1 MERDRPAFV
10 CHECGTLH
18 GVRRLP
24 SGVTAL
30 CRTCGAPL
38 YRQRKDTAVRALA
51 LTVAALILFAV
62 AHTFPFLTFSMEGN
76 ATTATILGS
85 AFALYRDGV
94 WPLAAVVF
102 AMASLF
108 PLLKLLLNLYTLVPL
123 ATGWRAPGTHRMFA
137 AAARLRTWAMT
148 EVYLLGV
155 IVAYVK
161 LSDLATLTVGPALW
175 AFGLL
180 IVCMAAADNVL
191 DPRAVWWR
199 IAPQNRLGALLAKGQ
214 PLAACHVCAQ
224 VVPLPAGA
232 HGAACPRC
240 GAALHHRKP
249 DALARTSALCLA
261 AAILYVPANILPVMT
276 VTSFGRGESD
286 TIISG
291 VVTLIEAGMWPVAAL
306 VFFASITVPVLKLV
320 GLFYLLLS
328 VQFGWH
334 ARPRER
340 TRLYRVIEQI
350 GRWSMIDI
358 FMIAIL
364 AVLVDLGE
372 IARIEP
378 GAGALAFAGVVILT
392 MLASASF
399 EPRLIWDNERK
410 RHGKLRPAVQADG

>member
-1 MERDRPAFV
+1 MERDRPAFL

-24 SGVTAL
+24 SGVTAS
-30 CRTCGAPL
+30 CRTCGSPL
-38 YRQRKDTAVRALA
+38 YRQRQDTAVRALA

-62 AHTFPFLTFSMEGN
+62 AHLFPFLTFSMEGN

-108 PLLKLLLNLYTLVPL
+108 PLLKLMANLYTLVPAAMGRAL
-123 ATGWRAPGTHRMFA
+123 AGTHRMFA
-137 AAARLRTWAMT
+137 FAARLRTWAMT

-155 IVAYVK
+155 LVAYVK
-161 LSDLATLTVGPALW
+161 LSELATLTVGPALW
-175 AFGLL
+175 AFGCL

-199 IAPQNRLGALLAKGQ
+199 LAPQNRLGPLLATRQ

-232 HGAACPRC
+232 HGAGCPRC

-249 DALARTSALCLA
+249 DALARTWALCLA
-261 AAILYVPANILPVMT
+261 AAILYIPANILPVMT

-286 TIISG
+286 TILSG
-291 VVTLIEAGMWPVAAL
+291 VVTLIEAGMWPVAIL
-306 VFFASITVPVLKLV
+306 VFFASITVPVLKLI

-328 VQFGWH
+328 VQLGWH

-340 TRLYRVIEQI
+340 TQLYRVIEQV

-410 RHGKLRPAVQADG
+410 RHGKLRPAAV